1 LDQEGWDVAEP
12 QILHFDEIKPV
23 ARGSGIFTRPLA
35 GPWIGADGFTTGVS
49 TSPAGTAITF
59 HSHNVDEAVT
69 LLEGD
74 AICEVGGN
82 SYRLKPWDTT
92 YIPAGMSHRFKNV
105 GAGPMS
111 ILWVYAGNHVTRTS
125 TETGETT
132 EHMSPGDLSGR

>member
-1 LDQEGWDVAEP
+1 MGGMERGEQQFW
-12 QILHFDEIKPV
+12 HFDEIKPV
-23 ARGSGIFTRPLA
+23 ARGGGIVSRPLA
-35 GPWIGADGFTTGVS
+35 GHWIGAEGFTTGVS

-92 YIPAGMSHRFKNV
+92 YIPAGISHRFKNV
-105 GAGPMS
+105 GTGPMS
-111 ILWVYAGNHVTRTS
+111 ILWVYVGSHVTRTS
-125 TETGETT
+125 TETGETVG
-132 EHMSPGDLSGR
+132 HMSPGALGGK